1 MGTVR
6 VTGTCLPVVAVSILS
21 VAQAPACLLRLFLT
35 CAHSF
40 IGGHFMSSIQVDDV
54 TLFFKDAICRIN
66 SGEILVLCNRLI
78 CSILEP
84 GTVRTNEV
92 GPLLAQMCC

>member
-1 MGTVR
+1 
-6 VTGTCLPVVAVSILS
+6 
-21 VAQAPACLLRLFLT
+21 
-35 CAHSF
+35 
-40 IGGHFMSSIQVDDV
+40 MSSIQVDDV